1 MKKDVPSVTLWDRT
15 KAATSSKLLSDV
27 EWVEWVDTLV
37 NVFDLDTLMT
47 NDVSEAEE
55 DKQNADS
62 NVNEL
67 LHDILRTLSSNICSP
82 LLSYNSFLLG
92 TTPQKMKLD

>member
-47 NDVSEAEE
+47 NDVSEE

-67 LHDILRTLSSNICSP
+67 LHDILRTLSSNIFSP

>member
-1 MKKDVPSVTLWDRT
+1 MDDAMAVITTITT

-47 NDVSEAEE
+47 K